1 MANSQRENHM
11 TAENGKPFT
20 LPSEFRFEET
30 VLFLGSGFSSLA
42 TAINGKQLPLGS
54 QLDARLAEALDL
66 TPGKYDG
73 KTLAEIANRRP
84 EFDIEAFLSNNLTV
98 NNYSDEQA
106 AVIRHPWYRVYTT
119 NFDNCIESIAL
130 NNGSSPDVYTFND
143 QLPNKIKPNSIV
155 HLHGY
160 IGRLTKNNA
169 STQIIYALKSYA
181 NLHSERPEWLS
192 EFNRNIGQSRNVVFS
207 GYSLGYDDHIRDI
220 IAKGN
225 HVTDK
230 TFFFVGG
237 EFDKIQD
244 EILSQYGQVSWSG
257 VKGLVSFVKDAIGRK
272 SAATNPNHLLSFD
285 LFSPASDKQAF
296 SPVTYGEVQNLLAFG
311 KFNRRRFY
319 RDSADGR
326 YLIFRDAAIEE
337 TEKILTSGNSILA
350 HSYLGNGKTLF
361 LETMASKLQQKGWNF
376 FFLKGESINLL
387 EEARLVDRIPKSV
400 IVIDDYTIAREVV
413 PILRRELENT
423 LFALTIR
430 TGTLDY
436 RVYEINSVFGKKI
449 VSLDL
454 NKLDKPEFVKFESWS
469 RRAGIVSHNKEN
481 SRRQYF
487 EIREIILDK
496 FRNSPVLREK
506 IDSLVAAIKADRR
519 AFQAFVVLMI
529 FRSIGESA
537 QAEFMAFR
545 VLNFDPQPE
554 LAKYQ
559 DLWGEIKD
567 RNGITES
574 VESGLFSEF
583 VLSNFCEHDELI
595 RVIEQIVTAI
605 APIRAE
611 KNRYDAVF
619 AKCLNFGTLYR
630 LCGETPKVIPSIIS
644 GYERLRHNALIESE
658 PLFWLQ
664 IAIANAARSEYREA
678 WNLIKAAYS
687 RVDKDFEPYHID
699 TKAVDV
705 LFQLGLKQDEQFGTE
720 ELDGLD
726 QALEG
731 CTAMVTKDRNRGDVL
746 RALSHA
752 KAFFDARSN
761 EIDEAHKVRFAFFL
775 SSIRTHLRDLPSE
788 MKARQGTEAV
798 RKVIE
803 GSLKTLSSRQ

>member
-1 MANSQRENHM
+1 M
-11 TAENGKPFT
+11 TAENRKPLT

-42 TAINGKQLPLGS
+42 TAINGKRLPLGR
-54 QLDARLAEALDL
+54 QLDARLAEALKL

-73 KTLAEIANRRP
+73 KTLAEIGNRRP
-84 EFDIEAFLSNNLTV
+84 DFDVEAFLSDNLTV
-98 NNYSDEQA
+98 QRYSDEQA
-106 AVIRHPWYRVYTT
+106 SIIRHPWYRVYTT
-119 NFDNCIESIAL
+119 NFDNCIESISLASG
-130 NNGSSPDVYTFND
+130 NSPDVYTFND
-143 QLPNKIKPNSIV
+143 GLPNKIKQSSIV

-160 IGRLTKNNA
+160 IGKLTSKNA
-169 STQIIYALKSYA
+169 STQIVYALKSYA

-192 EFNRNIGQSRNVVFS
+192 EFNRNLGQSRNVVFV

-220 IAKGN
+220 IAKGTN
-225 HVTDK
+225 VADK
-230 TFFFVGG
+230 AFFFVGG
-237 EFDKIQD
+237 DFDDVQN
-244 EILSQYGQVSWSG
+244 EILGQYGQVSWDG
-257 VKGLVSFVKDAIGRK
+257 VEGVVSFVQGAIGRK
-272 SAATNPNHLLSFD
+272 SAATNSNQLLSFE
-285 LFSPASDKQAF
+285 LFSPAGDKQAF
-296 SPVTYGEVQNLLAFG
+296 SPVTYGEVQNLLTFG

-319 RDSADGR
+319 RDNADGQ
-326 YLIFRDAAIEE
+326 YLIFRDAAINKAEE
-337 TEKILTSGNSILA
+337 ILVSGNSILA
-350 HSYLGNGKTLF
+350 HAYLGNGKTLF
-361 LETMASKLQQKGWNF
+361 LETMASKLQQKGWNL
-376 FFLKGESINLL
+376 FFLKSESMNLL
-387 EEARLVDRIPKSV
+387 EEARIVSKLPKSV
-400 IVIDDYTIAREVV
+400 IIIDDYTVARELI
-413 PILRRELENT
+413 PLLRRELENT
-423 LFALTIR
+423 LFVITIR

-436 RVYEINSVFGKKI
+436 RVYEIDRVFGKK
-449 VSLDL
+449 VVLLDL
-454 NKLDKPEFVKFESWS
+454 NKVNKQEFLKFENWC
-469 RRAGIVSHNKEN
+469 RRAGIVSRGREED
-481 SRRQYF
+481 RRQYF
-487 EIREIILDK
+487 EIREIVLDK
-496 FRNSPVLREK
+496 FRNSPVLRER

-519 AFQAFVVLMI
+519 AFQAFVVLML

-559 DLWGEIKD
+559 ELWGEVKG

-583 VLSNFCEHDELI
+583 VLSNFCDYDELV
-595 RVIEQIVTAI
+595 RVVEQVVTAI

-611 KNRYDAVF
+611 KTRYDAVF

-630 LCGETPKVIPSIIS
+630 LCGEKSSVIPAIIS

-664 IAIANAARSEYREA
+664 MAIANAAKSEYREA
-678 WNLIKAAYS
+678 WNLIRAAYS

-705 LFQLGLKQDEQFGTE
+705 LFQLGLNLDESFDAE
-720 ELDGLD
+720 ELNGLD

-731 CTAMVTKDRNRGDVL
+731 CAAMVTKDRNRGDVL

-752 KAFFDARSN
+752 KVFFDARSSK
-761 EIDEAHKVRFAFFL
+761 IDEAHKVRFSFFL
-775 SSIRTHLRDLPSE
+775 STISTHLRNLSPE

-798 RKVIE
+798 RNVIE
-803 GSLKTLSSRQ
+803 GSLQTLSRKS

>member
-1 MANSQRENHM
+1 MS
-11 TAENGKPFT
+11 AENRKPLT
-20 LPSEFRFEET
+20 LPCEFRFEET

-42 TAINGKQLPLGS
+42 TAINGKRLPLGS
-54 QLDARLAEALDL
+54 QLDARLAEALKL

-98 NNYSDEQA
+98 QKHSDEQ
-106 AVIRHPWYRVYTT
+106 VEVMRHPWYRVYTT

-130 NNGSSPDVYTFND
+130 KSGGSPDVYTFKD
-143 QLPNKIKPNSIV
+143 GLPNKIKHGSIV

-160 IGRLTKNNA
+160 IGNVTKGNA

-181 NLHSERPEWLS
+181 NLHRERPEWIS
-192 EFNRNIGQSRNVVFS
+192 EFNRNLEQSRNVVFV

-220 IAKGN
+220 IANGTQ
-225 HVTDK
+225 VADK

-237 EFDKIQD
+237 EFDEIQD
-244 EILSQYGQVSWSG
+244 EILSQYGKVSWSG
-257 VKGLVSFVKDAIGRK
+257 VEGLVAFVKEAVGRK
-272 SAATNPNHLLSFD
+272 SSVADPSQLLSFD
-285 LFSPASDKQAF
+285 LFSPAKDKQAF
-296 SPVTYGEVQNLLAFG
+296 SPVTYGEVQNLLVFG

-319 RDSADGR
+319 RDNIDGN
-326 YLIFRDAAIEE
+326 YLIFRDDEIKKAEE
-337 TEKILTSGNSILA
+337 ILLSGNSILA

-361 LETMASKLQQKGWNF
+361 LETMASRLQQKGWSF
-376 FFLKGESINLL
+376 FFLKSESLNLIA
-387 EEARLVDRIPKSV
+387 EARFIDRISKSV
-400 IVIDDYTIAREVV
+400 IVIDDYTVAREVV
-413 PILRRELENT
+413 PILRRELESAQ
-423 LFALTIR
+423 FALTIR

-436 RVYEINSVFGKKI
+436 RVYEIDSVFGKKI

-454 NKLDKPEFVKFESWS
+454 NKVSKAEFLRFESWS
-469 RRAGIVSHNKEN
+469 QKAGIVSQGNEDG
-481 SRRQYF
+481 RRQYS

-496 FRNSPVLREK
+496 FRNSPVLKVR
-506 IDSLVAAIKADRR
+506 IDNLVAAIKADRR

-529 FRSIGESA
+529 FRSIGEST
-537 QAEFMAFR
+537 QAEFIAFR

-559 DLWGEIKD
+559 ELWGEVKG
-567 RNGITES
+567 RNVVAES

-583 VLSNFCEHDELI
+583 VLSHFCDHDELVRI
-595 RVIEQIVTAI
+595 IEQVVIAI

-611 KNRYDAVF
+611 KKRYDAIF
-619 AKCLNFGTLYR
+619 SKCLNFGTLYR
-630 LCGETPKVIPSIIS
+630 LCGENPKVIPSIIS

-664 IAIANAARSEYREA
+664 MAIANAARSEYREA
-678 WNLIKAAYS
+678 WNLIRAAYS
-687 RVDKDFEPYHID
+687 RVGKDFEPYHID

-705 LFQLGLKQDEQFGTE
+705 LLQLGLKKDESFATE

-726 QALEG
+726 KALEA
-731 CTAMVTKDRNRGDVL
+731 CAAMVTKDRNRGDVL
-746 RALSHA
+746 RALSHS

-761 EIDEAHKVRFAFFL
+761 GIDEAHKVRFAFFL
-775 SSIRTHLRDLPSE
+775 SSIRAHLRELSPE

-798 RKVIE
+798 RKLIE
-803 GSLKTLSSRQ
+803 SSIDTLSSRRL